1 MRARTTGIAVLVVA
15 VALAVGGVAL
25 VVALREALTDG
36 VERSASLEAEAAA
49 AALEDGRSP
58 AVLGSDDD
66 DTVAQVLDA
75 EGRVVDASPGLLDMV
90 AGDDDEDAD
99 GDGDGAR
106 PSLADVPVLA
116 PGLGGGGSTTV
127 EPPDED
133 DSFLV
138 VAEAADTPDGT
149 RTVVVASTL
158 EVVEESTGTVATLL
172 VIGLPL
178 LLLVVAV
185 TTWRVVG
192 RALAPVEQ
200 IRATAESVSAT
211 DLDRR
216 VPAPSGRDE
225 VARLATTMNRM
236 LDRLASAQA
245 RQRRFVSDAAHE
257 LRSPVAS
264 IRQHAEVARRF
275 PERTTPDALA
285 DTVLGEALRLQ
296 QLVDDQLVLVRADE
310 AALALRRRAVD
321 LDDLVL
327 DEVRRLRTTT
337 SLDVDAAGVS
347 AGPVDGDPDALAR
360 IVRNLVDNAARHA
373 AGRVALALGERD
385 GRVVL
390 TVDDDGPGIPEA
402 DRERVFERFVRLD
415 DARARDGGGSGL
427 GLAIVR
433 ELAAAHGGDVAI
445 GSSPLGGAR
454 LTVRLPTRP

>member
-1 MRARTTGIAVLVVA
+1 
-15 VALAVGGVAL
+15 
-25 VVALREALTDG
+25 
-36 VERSASLEAEAAA
+36 
-49 AALEDGRSP
+49 
-58 AVLGSDDD
+58 
-66 DTVAQVLDA
+66 
-75 EGRVVDASPGLLDMV
+75 
-90 AGDDDEDAD
+90 
-99 GDGDGAR
+99 
-106 PSLADVPVLA
+106 
-116 PGLGGGGSTTV
+116 
-127 EPPDED
+127 
-133 DSFLV
+133 
-138 VAEAADTPDGT
+138 
-149 RTVVVASTL
+149 
-158 EVVEESTGTVATLL
+158 
-172 VIGLPL
+172 
-178 LLLVVAV
+178 
-185 TTWRVVG
+185 
-192 RALAPVEQ
+192 
-200 IRATAESVSAT
+200 
-211 DLDRR
+211 
-216 VPAPSGRDE
+216 
-225 VARLATTMNRM
+225 M

-347 AGPVDGDPDALAR
+347 AGPVDGDPDALSR

-373 AGRVALALGERD
+373 AGRVALSLGEED

-433 ELAAAHGGDVAI
+433 ELAAAYGGDVAI